1 MCFSEEASFTSA
13 VVIGVVSGA
22 TLHLA
27 GWSRYTL
34 LALAPL
40 FFSLQQLSE
49 GMTWLHLKGTI
60 PDGPL
65 QVLMRH
71 YYSFFAYVG
80 WPIWVPL
87 SLFVIEHWHSWRKKV
102 IGLFLLAGLGLGI
115 YNLIGI
121 FDHPPLAVIVKHSIR
136 YETKLP
142 YDEVWLYAAVVL
154 LPWFFSSLP
163 SSWLAGAI
171 FVFSFVVAGLFYQF
185 TFASVWCFLAA
196 IVSIVVLKLLM
207 DVREQEERKE

>member
-13 VVIGVVSGA
+13 VVIGIVSGA

-27 GWSRYTL
+27 GWSRYAP

-60 PDGPL
+60 EDGPL
-65 QVLMRH
+65 QALMRY
-71 YYSFFAYVG
+71 YYSFLAYVG
-80 WPIWVPL
+80 WPIWVPF
-87 SLFVIEHWHSWRKKV
+87 SLFVIEPWHSWRKKM
-102 IGLFLLAGLGLGI
+102 IGLFLFMGLGLGI

-121 FDHPPLAVIVKHSIR
+121 FNDPPLAVVVNHSIR
-136 YETKLP
+136 YETQLP
-142 YDEVWLYAAVVL
+142 YNEVWLYAVIVL

-163 SSWLAGAI
+163 SSWVAGAI
-171 FVFSFVVAGLFYQF
+171 FVFSFVVAGWFYQF
-185 TFASVWCFLAA
+185 TFASVWCFFAA
-196 IVSIVVLKLLM
+196 LVSIVVLKLLM
-207 DVREQEERKE
+207 DVRENETK